1 MLGWRFGIMTKRISF
16 ASGRRAARG
25 DDLNLIFVAAPII
38 VTFLG
43 GAELKVQAW
52 GDHLQRWHL
61 LRSERRG
68 FGGGTVTV
76 SAQTIFGV
84 TLAPQWRVL

>member
-25 DDLNLIFVAAPII
+25 DNLNLIFVAAPII
-38 VTFLG
+38 ITFLG

-52 GDHLQRWHL
+52 GDRLQR
-61 LRSERRG
+61 
-68 FGGGTVTV
+68 
-76 SAQTIFGV
+76 
-84 TLAPQWRVL
+84 

>member
-1 MLGWRFGIMTKRISF
+1 MLGWRFGIMTKSISF

-38 VTFLG
+38 VAFLG

-52 GDHLQRWHL
+52 GDLLQRWHL

-68 FGGGTVTV
+68 FGGGTVTI